1 MSIQII
7 TGFTVNNS
15 TPLDNRIV
23 ASGAAAR
30 NSIPYKYTGLRVFDT
45 SDNRSYYYNGTTFS
59 AEITDQVNGVAGYV
73 PLFTSQNYI
82 GNSGVFQVST
92 GTEKRIGVGTN
103 NPTGNNTYMQFGG
116 MSLAEDPNYVAGQA
130 PPLVIHKGGTTIIGS
145 NWYYTGF
152 VGGNGYF
159 NSSKGSSLISFGN
172 DQGDLSISNRPG
184 GSGAPVQTI
193 YLSNNNK
200 VGIGSNWSSTVLPAE
215 ILDVTGNI
223 KTSGFF
229 KGDGSQITNIISD
242 RSKTAS
248 TVTVYNSQVS
258 PSSSGL
264 KYMMFSSTASN
275 VNGASVSTYYNNSR
289 GTGFAFNSVTAQM
302 LLPTYYLTGLMF
314 GSAELNGPDN
324 PPIAFG
330 NDSGIFGA
338 GVDTAIPG
346 TSPIVYTAPFIG
358 FSVSGSVPFRLYA
371 TYSLSTSPIRYS
383 NGTPTAPSITF
394 TGDIDTGIYRP
405 TTNQIAFTTNGTP
418 RMHIKG
424 TNAGN
429 GGVVFT
435 TATSLGTG
443 TTTKSPYIQVGAV
456 STSFSTAAAPD
467 YTWYGYTQSGMY
479 MPSANVIAFSTSG
492 TKKLEIKQG
501 GATDIIIHSPLN
513 NATLTINKY
522 DLSLGN
528 GYTVISSNALCSIDW
543 TGQQNFFIS
552 SNASVTGSLSK
563 GSGSF
568 RIDHPIESMKDK
580 YELVH
585 SFIEGPK
592 ADLIYRGKV
601 SLVNGKSEIN
611 LDESSNMTEGT
622 FVLLNRDVQCF
633 TTNET
638 GWTPVKGKV
647 TGNILEIISE
657 SNTSSDEI
665 SWMVIGERHDK
676 HMYDTEW
683 TDDNGRVIVEPL
695 KKPKDI

>member
-45 SDNRSYYYNGTTFS
+45 SNNRSYYYNGVTFS
-59 AEITDQVNGVAGYV
+59 AEITDQVNGGAGYV
-73 PLFTSQNYI
+73 PVFTSQNYI
-82 GNSGVFQVST
+82 GNSRIFQLSS
-92 GTEKRIGVGTN
+92 GNEGRIGIGTN
-103 NPTGNNTYMQFGG
+103 NPRGNNTYMQFGG
-116 MSLAEDPNYVAGQA
+116 TSLAEDPNYVAGQA
-130 PPLVIHKGGTTIIGS
+130 PPFTIHKGGTTVFGS
-145 NWYYTGF
+145 NWYFTGTTD
-152 VGGNGYF
+152 GYF
-159 NSSKGSSLISFGN
+159 NSSKGSSLIRFS
-172 DQGDLSISNRPG
+172 DQGDFGISNRPG
-184 GSGAPVQTI
+184 GATAPVQTI

-200 VGIGSNWSSTVLPAE
+200 VGIGSNWNYLVLPAE
-215 ILDVTGNI
+215 ALDVTGNI
-223 KTSGFF
+223 KTSGYF

-248 TVTVYNSQVS
+248 NINVYNAQVS
-258 PSSSGL
+258 HPAGKL
-264 KYMMFSSTASN
+264 TYMMFSSTASN
-275 VNGASVSTYYNNSR
+275 TNGASVSTYYYNSR
-289 GTGFAFNSVTAQM
+289 GTGFAFNPDTAQL
-302 LLPTYYLTGLMF
+302 LLPNYYATGALVIDPVY
-314 GSAELNGPDN
+314 NGPDN

-330 NDSGIFGA
+330 PDSGIYGSGFPK
-338 GVDTAIPG
+338 AIPG
-346 TSPIVYTAPFIG
+346 ISPVSYELPFIAFSISGTSPL
-358 FSVSGSVPFRLYA
+358 RLSA
-371 TYSLSTSPIRYS
+371 TYSYALSPIRYI
-383 NGTPTAPSITF
+383 NGSSTQPSITF
-394 TGDIDTGIYRP
+394 ANDIDSGIYKP
-405 TTNQIAFTTNGTP
+405 TGANSQIAFTTNGTP

-424 TNAGN
+424 TNVGN

-435 TATSLGTG
+435 TAVSLGTSVR
-443 TTTKSPYIQVGAV
+443 SPYIQVGSAN
-456 STSFSTAAAPD
+456 TSFSTAAAPD
-467 YTWYGYTQSGMY
+467 YTWYSFTQSGMY

-513 NATLTINKY
+513 NATLSIFKY
-522 DLSLGN
+522 DLSTGN
-528 GYTVISSNALCSIDW
+528 GYTVISSNAACAIDW
-543 TGQQNFFIS
+543 TGQQNFYIS
-552 SNASVTGSLSK
+552 SNAAVTGSLSK

-622 FVLLNRDVQCF
+622 FVLLNREVQCF

-665 SWMVIGERHDK
+665 SWMVIGERQDK